1 MALFI
6 NEQTSNVAD
15 LMTKL
20 DAFLTTGGG
29 GNPAWTGEDLDGLGQ
44 LGVDTT
50 AGEAAWSKAASG
62 ANTPDI
68 QVAFQWDT
76 GAPRYLG
83 IYQYDHAS
91 GVGNYDSSRAGPW
104 DQDNDSGNGAAST
117 SDATL
122 ATSRMVD
129 LAGDSPIQ
137 YWAFVTV
144 TPVQTVHIIVET
156 TTGKYVH
163 FGFGE
168 LQKFNDWNGG
178 TYAFGQRYNN
188 TATSTQA
195 VQFGSTHLL
204 DGGVKDGAGGQNPS
218 NGMELFAATIRC
230 DGLPLQAAAGLWA
243 VHMNNHADLGLD
255 RQTNGGGVD
264 TARVLFIGGFRAH
277 QFAVDFGQA
286 LPSPSAGFVP
296 GYPIVSFYWDQAG
309 STTIFGPMGAMVDVR
324 GVNIKEFAP
333 AQEFVVGSDTWV
345 VFPSRRK
352 ADVTNT
358 ADASVH
364 QGIMYK
370 QN

>member
-6 NEQTSNVAD
+6 NELTSSVAD

-20 DAFLTTGGG
+20 NTFLTTGGG

-44 LGVDTT
+44 LGVDTAT
-50 AGEAAWSKAASG
+50 GEAAWSKIASG

-68 QVAFQWDT
+68 QVSFQWDT
-76 GAPRYLG
+76 ASPRHLA

-91 GVGNYDSSRAGPW
+91 GVGNYDSARAGPW
-104 DQDNDSGNGAAST
+104 DQNNDSGNGAAST
-117 SDATL
+117 TDATI

-129 LAGDSPIQ
+129 LAGDAPIQ

-144 TPVQTVHIIVET
+144 SPVQAVHIVVET

-168 LQKFNDWNGG
+168 MVKFNDWNGG
-178 TYAFGQRYNN
+178 SYAYGQRF
-188 TATSTQA
+188 TSTTANNAIQT
-195 VQFGSTHLL
+195 GNTHLL
-204 DGGVKDGAGGQNPS
+204 DGATKDGSSPNPT

-243 VHMNNHADLGLD
+243 VHVGNQADLGLD
-255 RQTNGGGVD
+255 RQTNGGGTD
-264 TARVLFIGGFRAH
+264 TARVLFIGGFRAN

-286 LPSPSAGFVP
+286 LPSPIQGFVP
-296 GYPIVSFYWDQAG
+296 GYPIASFYWNQSPD
-309 STTIFGPMGAMVDVR
+309 TTFGPMGAMVDVR
-324 GVNIKEFAP
+324 GINIKEFAA

-352 ADVTNT
+352 SDVTTT

-370 QN
+370 KN